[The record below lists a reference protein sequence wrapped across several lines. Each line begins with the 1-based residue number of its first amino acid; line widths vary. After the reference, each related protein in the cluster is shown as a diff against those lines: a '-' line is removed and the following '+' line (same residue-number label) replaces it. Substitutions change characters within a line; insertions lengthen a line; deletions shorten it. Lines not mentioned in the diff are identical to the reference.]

1 MKKLRI
7 VLLPAALILI
17 GAGAAFA
24 TNATKATDD
33 DPVPGYLYDNSTG
46 LCVQKRDDCS
56 RSGITFCTWKDANK
70 ISHILTGM
78 SATSCPQVLFEPVK

>member
-24 TNATKATDD
+24 TNAAKNSGNTI
-33 DPVPGYLYDNSTG
+33 VPGYMKDSSTG
-46 LCVQKRDDCS
+46 LCVQERSDCS
-56 RSGITFCTWKDANK
+56 TSGTKLCTWKDASGVSHTLSEK
-70 ISHILTGM
+70 INETTCGNE
-78 SATSCPQVLFEPVK
+78 LFEP

>member
-24 TNATKATDD
+24 TNVAKNSGDNL
-33 DPVPGYLYDNSTG
+33 VSGYLYNSSTG
-46 LCVQKRDDCS
+46 MCEQKRTNCS
-56 RSGITFCTWKDANK
+56 PSGSIYCTWSDESG
-70 ISHILTGM
+70 SHILSKQLNETTCGKE
-78 SATSCPQVLFEPVK
+78 LFEP